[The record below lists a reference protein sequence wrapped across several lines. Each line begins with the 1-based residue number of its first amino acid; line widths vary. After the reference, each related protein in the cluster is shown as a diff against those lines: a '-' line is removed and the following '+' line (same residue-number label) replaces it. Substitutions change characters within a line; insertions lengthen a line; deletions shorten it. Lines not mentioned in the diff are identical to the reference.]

1 MATALQRLRNLFV
14 KEVSLVDEGDNPLAR
29 FSLWKRRHSPTNR
42 PDRAGYDPK
51 ARTRKLT
58 VRTENQD
65 SGGVSPHGHGLELP
79 DGAIAAGRYRT
90 EAEQDHHHDLGLAND
105 LQPGQTATV
114 ETGPADPPP
123 PAGVE
128 QHTHRAQITATER
141 VTAQRGDHDGDDD
154 QTPGARRR
162 RRSRGPRAQTTTRTG
177 DVPRGRQ
184 LLQQRRGDVGKQDQD
199 VQTRDGEEFHR
210 NAFAFAPAD
219 ANPSDWKLVL
229 FDSQADAD
237 ANRPSVKAT
246 AGAAQALSPEGF
258 RGQSVEIPAD
268 DRGGVINKVRAA
280 WLRARRQADEDVSRE
295 DLPPVLKSSL
305 FGRITEAFYKWSGLD
320 SPDEELE
327 QLLEDELEDVTE
339 PQADDASATEE
350 GQMDLAKLT
359 KEDREKVEAALAEAG
374 SVEVFAKNFANLKEL
389 IEKGAASAT
398 ELAKLKGKDA
408 DPDPLEGVPEE
419 IRKLV
424 EPQLKAANER
434 TAAVETENS
443 TLKVRLDKIDA
454 DLARVTFEKSVG
466 DLNGLAQARDELVG
480 TLWAIP
486 DAEARLKVQKSLEA
500 AAAAARRGDI
510 YGEIGSGLSEGGSAY
525 AKIEAAAEE
534 LRKADPKMSEAVA
547 KAKVMNDHPDLYDAY
562 LEETGGVA
570 N

>member
-1 MATALQRLRNLFV
+1 
-14 KEVSLVDEGDNPLAR
+14 
-29 FSLWKRRHSPTNR
+29 
-42 PDRAGYDPK
+42 
-51 ARTRKLT
+51 
-58 VRTENQD
+58 
-65 SGGVSPHGHGLELP
+65 
-79 DGAIAAGRYRT
+79 
-90 EAEQDHHHDLGLAND
+90 
-105 LQPGQTATV
+105 
-114 ETGPADPPP
+114 
-123 PAGVE
+123 
-128 QHTHRAQITATER
+128 
-141 VTAQRGDHDGDDD
+141 
-154 QTPGARRR
+154 
-162 RRSRGPRAQTTTRTG
+162 
-177 DVPRGRQ
+177 
-184 LLQQRRGDVGKQDQD
+184 
-199 VQTRDGEEFHR
+199 
-210 NAFAFAPAD
+210 
-219 ANPSDWKLVL
+219 
-229 FDSQADAD
+229 
-237 ANRPSVKAT
+237 
-246 AGAAQALSPEGF
+246 
-258 RGQSVEIPAD
+258 
-268 DRGGVINKVRAA
+268 
-280 WLRARRQADEDVSRE
+280 
-295 DLPPVLKSSL
+295 
-305 FGRITEAFYKWSGLD
+305 
-320 SPDEELE
+320 
-327 QLLEDELEDVTE
+327 
-339 PQADDASATEE
+339 
-350 GQMDLAKLT
+350 MDLAKLT

-374 SVEVFAKNFANLKEL
+374 SVEQFAKNFANLKEL

-419 IRKLV
+419 IRKIV

>member
-42 PDRAGYDPK
+42 PDRPGYDPK
-51 ARTRKLT
+51 ARTRKQPTAAGVHVDSTERDPRKRPRRGRGAVDGGNHVAKLT

-90 EAEQDHHHDLGLAND
+90 EAEQDHHHDLELAND
-105 LQPGQTATV
+105 LRPGQTVTV

-128 QHTHRAQITATER
+128 QHTHRAEITATER
-141 VTAQRGDHDGDDD
+141 VAAQRTD
-154 QTPGARRR
+154 
-162 RRSRGPRAQTTTRTG
+162 
-177 DVPRGRQ
+177 
-184 LLQQRRGDVGKQDQD
+184 KQDQD
-199 VQTRDGEEFHR
+199 FQTRDGERFR
-210 NAFAFAPAD
+210 GNAFAFAPAD
-219 ANPSDWKLVL
+219 SNPSDWKLLL

-280 WLRARRQADEDVSRE
+280 WLRARRQADQDVSRE

-327 QLLEDELEDVTE
+327 QLLEDELDDVTE
-339 PQADDASATEE
+339 PQAPDASATEE

-374 SVEVFAKNFANLKEL
+374 SVEVFAKNFANLKLL
-389 IEKGAASAT
+389 ITKGAETAA
-398 ELAKLKGKDA
+398 ELAKLKGKDQ

-419 IRKLV
+419 IRKIV